1 MYVYVYIF
9 IYVYYIYI
17 YIYYIKHREILHKQK
32 QKYTNM
38 QTRNV
43 ESINKTAR
51 CHSWKNLHAS
61 VCDMRELFSS
71 SCVCPLVLFTI
82 ALKGFSI
89 N

>member
-38 QTRNV
+38 QTKNV

-61 VCDMRELFSS
+61 VCDMREL
-71 SCVCPLVLFTI
+71 
-82 ALKGFSI
+82 
-89 N
+89 